1 MQLIM
6 VFDSLQPLR
15 GKGYQACSSGRINRL
30 FDRWRHPSVH
40 LPLIGTPL
48 PVSGGIMAEVVM
60 GDASW
65 RTVSYTRVCTASRV
79 ERTCITII
87 VFDEDWLR
95 TKRMA
100 GAAPRATGRSA
111 RLVKVTN
118 LGIREAL
125 WRSKVE
131 NNLMPLNGTKTRA

>member
-1 MQLIM
+1 M
-6 VFDSLQPLR
+6 
-15 GKGYQACSSGRINRL
+15 
-30 FDRWRHPSVH
+30 H
-40 LPLIGTPL
+40 LLMIGTPL

-65 RTVSYTRVCTASRV
+65 RTVRYTRVCTASRV

-87 VFDEDWLR
+87 VFNEDWLR

-100 GAAPRATGRSA
+100 GAAPRATGISA
-111 RLVKVTN
+111 WLVQVTN

-125 WRSKVE
+125 WRSKVK
-131 NNLMPLNGTKTRA
+131 NYLMPLNGTNTRA